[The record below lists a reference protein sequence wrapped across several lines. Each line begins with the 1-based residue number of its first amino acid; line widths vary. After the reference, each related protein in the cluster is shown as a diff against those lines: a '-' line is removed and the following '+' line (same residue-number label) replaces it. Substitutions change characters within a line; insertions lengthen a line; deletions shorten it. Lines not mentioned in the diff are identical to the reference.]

1 MAHFYRGLSGVGVAL
16 MQSLCN
22 SRYLAPEV
30 LDDSMNVS
38 NFESFKA
45 ADVYALGLV
54 FWEICQRCQ
63 INTDTSTEND
73 KSPLL
78 LGLEEMPG
86 NATGKFKL

>member
-1 MAHFYRGLSGVGVAL
+1 
-16 MQSLCN
+16 
-22 SRYLAPEV
+22 
-30 LDDSMNVS
+30 MNVS

-63 INTDTSTEND
+63 VNTDASTEND

-86 NATGKFKL
+86 NATGRCNGYVQVDLALKHNVS

>member
-1 MAHFYRGLSGVGVAL
+1 MYD
-16 MQSLCN
+16 

-63 INTDTSTEND
+63 INTDTVTEND

-86 NATGKFKL
+86 NATGRFKLLWLKQSVLSF

>member
-1 MAHFYRGLSGVGVAL
+1 
-16 MQSLCN
+16 
-22 SRYLAPEV
+22 
-30 LDDSMNVS
+30 MNVS

-63 INTDTSTEND
+63 INTDTLTEND
-73 KSPLL
+73 KTPLL

-86 NATGKFKL
+86 NATGRFKLEWLKQVDLALKLECFDEMKRTYFSAF